1 MDPNI
6 DNHHQRRHYHHR
18 HHKIALLPMLFG
30 LQPLPRSTQQAPAT
44 LDRFGR
50 PCFRLGIMEQ
60 KGAALQ
66 TKVDE
71 RDPPPAK
78 RRREVCSI
86 FGHRSVCT
94 CRCSSGG
101 RRIPLDPTHTP
112 PDEQMVLCAR
122 RKCSDDTG
130 KHQPCQV
137 KVWAL
142 CRLLT
147 GGLCGDCRDNGPPTA
162 SSLVPNMSAKKKMG
176 RVARGQPFDN
186 FGKCTAEGFVIYNE
200 IKAIVKSN
208 QSLLQPRHTLRQGR
222 VAKPT

>member
-1 MDPNI
+1 MDTNI

-18 HHKIALLPMLFG
+18 HHKIALLPMLFW
-30 LQPLPRSTQQAPAT
+30 LKPLPRSTQQAPAT
-44 LDRFGR
+44 WDRFGR

-94 CRCSSGG
+94 YRCSSGG

-112 PDEQMVLCAR
+112 PDEQMVLCAC

-137 KVWAL
+137 KVWTL
-142 CRLLT
+142 CRFLT
-147 GGLCGDCRDNGPPTA
+147 GGLCGECRDDGSPTA
-162 SSLVPNMSAKKKMG
+162 LSLVPNMSALPAQPQQPREERAAGANSNKDG
-176 RVARGQPFDN
+176 LRGQRSS
-186 FGKCTAEGFVIYNE
+186 I
-200 IKAIVKSN
+200 
-208 QSLLQPRHTLRQGR
+208 
-222 VAKPT
+222 